1 MSLKDLPPTDNPF
14 DPIADAEGIEEA
26 GGPEAADMKMRRMR
40 TPNKWNQ
47 TRRLEFIDFRLG
59 CDGRINRRDLVDFFS
74 ISIPQASLDLS
85 KYCRLVAE
93 SDPPRK
99 NMVYNRH
106 LKVYIRTDDY
116 KPLYTQLTSP
126 ENYLNDLL
134 ALSQGDLIPSRN
146 FFGFVPNVG
155 VASFCPPRRNIN
167 PGVLFNIVD
176 AIKHRRAVHI
186 TYLSLSSVK
195 PKDYLVAPHGLA
207 FDGMRWHVR
216 AYCYD
221 HHDFR
226 DYVISRIV
234 KCAVPEIPAPND
246 RFPDP
251 IGNGFKEVSTSARDD
266 TDWNELVDLV
276 IKANPDLPE
285 SSRRAIEF
293 DYGMEQDGTIVY
305 PCRRALL
312 FYALQWLR
320 LTRED
325 AGLPPER
332 RQIVLDNEAEV
343 FRRLAGG
350 N

>member
-1 MSLKDLPPTDNPF
+1 MSDKDLE
-14 DPIADAEGIEEA
+14 ISG
-26 GGPEAADMKMRRMR
+26 AAD
-40 TPNKWNQ
+40 TGSPEGSSVNKWNQ
-47 TRRLEFIDFRLG
+47 ARRLEFIDFRLG
-59 CDGRINRRDLVDFFS
+59 CDGKINRRDLVDFFS

-85 KYCRLVAE
+85 KYHQLVQE

-99 NMVYNRH
+99 NLVYDRH

-116 KPLYTQLTSP
+116 QPLFPKICAP

-134 ALSQGDLIPSRN
+134 TYAQGDLVKSRN
-146 FFGFVPNVG
+146 FFGFIPNVG
-155 VASFCPPRRNIN
+155 VASFNPPRRNIDAQ
-167 PGVLFNIVD
+167 VLYNILE
-176 AIKHRRAVHI
+176 AIRTHKAVHI
-186 TYLSLSSVK
+186 TYLSLSQLK
-195 PKDYLVAPHGLA
+195 PTDHLIAPHGLA

-226 DYVISRIV
+226 DYVLSRII
-234 KCAVPEIPAPND
+234 KCAVPEISAPND

-251 IGNGFKEVSTSARDD
+251 IGNGFREVGTAGRDD
-266 TDWNELVDLV
+266 SQWNELVDLV
-276 IKANPDLPE
+276 IKANPELPE
-285 SSRRAIEF
+285 SARRVIEH
-293 DYGMEQDGTIVY
+293 DYGMDENGTVIY

-320 LTRED
+320 LTKAD
-325 AGLPPER
+325 ACLPAEQ

-350 N
+350 H